1 MATIGQVTGSKFI
14 GCPMVVPVTPGN
26 IPTGAVFHRVRLAV
40 KVNTAYDFEF
50 STPVNGQS
58 VVNFDISSAL
68 RAVAD
73 RYEFTAT
80 PNPISNASYPSYSY
94 TATCYDDYLLNGV
107 AQTGQTTDTTSMDT
121 LYMGRLTDRERL
133 TGERPVAW
141 SRKPVQKADCTPEV
155 VFVGCE
161 YLLAGAF
168 SQAPSVQTQ
177 TIAAGGATQRTYP
190 IAKPRDG
197 YELRFINSLGVHES
211 LHVQCLI
218 GGETAIT
225 TDRHV
230 IARQETVTQF
240 SRGVSIKLN
249 DHERWKMSSGP
260 LDRAWQQYYLHE
272 PLMARWA
279 WLKVDGQW
287 LPVHILPDETVP
299 GIDRQKASLLEV
311 PFTIEFDINGS
322 PFA

>member
-1 MATIGQVTGSKFI
+1 MASIDPVSGTKFI
-14 GCPMVVPVTPGN
+14 GNPIVVPVTPGGV
-26 IPTGAVFHRVRLAV
+26 PAKATFHKVRLEV
-40 KVNTAYDFEF
+40 ITGGQTFTF
-50 STPVNGQS
+50 SSLVNGLP
-58 VVNFDISSAL
+58 VVNFDVSSAL
-68 RAVAD
+68 RAISD
-73 RYEFTAT
+73 IDTPTAMGT
-80 PNPISNASYPSYSY
+80 NSYPSYSF
-94 TATCYDDYLLNGV
+94 TMNAYDDYLEEGIEQKGKNAV
-107 AQTGQTTDTTSMDT
+107 TGSVGGSF
-121 LYMGRLTDRERL
+121 YRGALTDRERL
-133 TGERPVAW
+133 AGILSPSSF
-141 SRKPVQKADCTPEV
+141 SRKPFSSSPEV
-155 VFVGCE
+155 VHIGKTWV
-161 YLLAGAF
+161 
-168 SQAPSVQTQ
+168 
-177 TIAAGGATQRTYP
+177 AGGTGSSPSAQVVDITASTAATTQYYP
-190 IAKPRDG
+190 IAAPRDS

-218 GGETAIT
+218 GGETNIT

-240 SRGVSIKLN
+240 SRGVSIKQN

>member
-1 MATIGQVTGSKFI
+1 MATIDTSGISGSKFI
-14 GCPMVVPVTPGN
+14 GCPIVIPVRPGSIAGN
-26 IPTGAVFHRVRLAV
+26 PVFHRVRL
-40 KVNTAYDFEF
+40 KVDVTGSGSGTFEF
-50 STPVNGQS
+50 TTPVNGQS
-58 VVNFDISSAL
+58 LLNFDISSAL
-68 RAVAD
+68 RTVAD
-73 RYEFTAT
+73 QYQYTAS
-80 PNPISNASYPSYSY
+80 PVSYPTYGY
-94 TATCYDDYLLNGV
+94 TATAYDDYMIDGEAKEGMLDS
-107 AQTGQTTDTTSMDT
+107 TTADSGFY
-121 LYMGRLTDRERL
+121 LGRLTDRERL

-218 GGETAIT
+218 GGETAIA

-230 IARQETVTQF
+230 ITRQETVTQF
-240 SRGVSIKLN
+240 SRGVSIKQN